1 MKSIAKTISALFTIF
16 SVLYVR
22 AENQLLVLSGGN
34 SPGGN
39 HYSQYLQ
46 TDAIY
51 SDLKSRLNYSVSVMF
66 AAGNNLESTT
76 AYADVHKTEKENN
89 ISFDKFIF
97 GTIDGNRPA
106 TKSNVIRFFESEV
119 KASLENFFLI
129 VSDHGM
135 PNYNGTQ
142 PDQTFSNN
150 CIDLWNIKLDGGS
163 LKDIGNFEHGRCLSK
178 NELNNLLREK
188 VAAQKHIFAMSQCFS
203 GGFHQM
209 AVITKQGRPRINP
222 GVCGFTAITQDT
234 FASGCSP
241 DVDGPSYQ
249 GYERS
254 FTEQLTGVDYVN
266 KKRLRPGKNSFKE
279 AHEAAVL
286 EDLTV
291 DIPLATS
298 DYFLWL
304 WSSLLSQEPSFAL
317 GANFKMKVSSKE
329 FESKLNQ
336 IKKMEAVVKTKYPE
350 LSSAVDAN
358 LQILQQNVKTAEA
371 QTQNVAASLDA
382 IYEQYDNI
390 FFDVVYSVWVKELI
404 AGRQMNLTDLELKTE
419 RFIYRFENSKRMSGP
434 NYISDQ
440 LLPITWAKNP
450 VEARLTALF
459 LAERQNNIIDYVTAH
474 GDKNLKNQVIEMK
487 SLEEQIKQQADQVD
501 LLGKQH
507 GLLRRLMIY
516 RQGLA
521 AWVVLDQNEETVA
534 LNDLASTLDCEKTPL

>member
-1 MKSIAKTISALFTIF
+1 
-16 SVLYVR
+16 
-22 AENQLLVLSGGN
+22 
-34 SPGGN
+34 
-39 HYSQYLQ
+39 
-46 TDAIY
+46 
-51 SDLKSRLNYSVSVMF
+51 
-66 AAGNNLESTT
+66 
-76 AYADVHKTEKENN
+76 
-89 ISFDKFIF
+89 
-97 GTIDGNRPA
+97 
-106 TKSNVIRFFESEV
+106 
-119 KASLENFFLI
+119 
-129 VSDHGM
+129 
-135 PNYNGTQ
+135 
-142 PDQTFSNN
+142 
-150 CIDLWNIKLDGGS
+150 
-163 LKDIGNFEHGRCLSK
+163 
-178 NELNNLLREK
+178 
-188 VAAQKHIFAMSQCFS
+188 
-203 GGFHQM
+203 M